1 MAETTYNE
9 LYRLLRDDIIKGHY
23 PIGSRLT
30 INDIAKRYGVSHIP
44 VREALS
50 LLSVDKL
57 VEIIPR
63 RGARVCKFSDAF
75 IEDVYQLR
83 STLECL
89 FLQNSIPHFTDGD
102 VEELRSV
109 NAELRNCTKNNELSR
124 VLPLNFQFHSI
135 LFKYNTNKEALD
147 CYNVYSGENGLIGV
161 LRNLLGYS
169 PTRLE
174 VMNEDHQM
182 YIELAAAKDIP
193 ALKLLTIKHS
203 EGAKADVLT
212 SLSAISGT

>member
-44 VREALS
+44 VREALN
-50 LLSVDKL
+50 LLSVNKL

-63 RGARVCKFSDAF
+63 RGARVCKFSNEF
-75 IEDVYQLR
+75 IENVYQLR

-89 FLQNSIPHFTDGD
+89 FLQNSIPHFTDED

-109 NAELRNCTKNNELSR
+109 NTELRNCIKNNQLSR
-124 VLPLNFQFHSI
+124 VLALNSQFHSI

-169 PTRLE
+169 PERLE
-174 VMNEDHQM
+174 VMNEEHQM
-182 YIELAAAKDIP
+182 YIELAAVKDIP
-193 ALKLLTIKHS
+193 ALESLTKKHS
-203 EGAKADVLT
+203 DGAKSDVLT
-212 SLSAISGT
+212 SLLAISGT